1 MFLLQPRGR
10 LPALM
15 GTFGWL
21 TGELNPKAGW
31 KSASMG
37 DGEQCVMTL
46 GEPKKLR
53 WSADSRG
60 TQLKV
65 GASPSVCLSVCT
77 TPVRLSV
84 CLHHTCPSV
93 CLSVC
98 TTPVRL
104 SVCLSAPHLSV
115 CLRLP
120 KCKLIFHSTENKCF
134 HCRCCGIEICQL
146 WTRS

>member
-1 MFLLQPRGR
+1 MSVCFNSRCCFFLPQPRGQ

-21 TGELNPKAGW
+21 MGELYLKAGW

-37 DGEQCVMTL
+37 DGGQCVMTL

-65 GASPSVCLSVCT
+65 GACLFVC
-77 TPVRLSV
+77 LSV
-84 CLHHTCPSV
+84 CLHHTC
-93 CLSVC
+93 LS
-98 TTPVRL
+98 
-104 SVCLSAPHLSV
+104 LSASVNVQIDFPYGPH
-115 CLRLP
+115 
-120 KCKLIFHSTENKCF
+120 H
-134 HCRCCGIEICQL
+134 
-146 WTRS
+146 